1 MVHGPPHR
9 QIRGH
14 VVWLF
19 PFPFSHIT
27 TEKAY
32 FPVHTLLEALGLAP
46 ILVPGFSFTIRLF
59 YNHTSPRLT
68 LAKTGERNKPIADG
82 RGTGDDGMD
91 GWIAPTK
98 PARKIAGDDNIEL
111 DQVLPVQDG
120 VPTAMSNMEPS
131 MLPTPHPSA
140 NHQSNT
146 STSLDHGLPTGGNP
160 ATDSHSSPP
169 PPIPIGISHSLTLRL
184 YTSHFLST
192 WNSRLFEAGVVYFLA
207 TIFPDNLLPVSL
219 YALSRNLAAILF
231 AVPIGHWID
240 TAHRL
245 TVVRASIVG
254 QRLAVA
260 ASCGLCWALLE
271 LRLGWRSSK
280 LVDGL
285 FGASVLLACVE
296 KLAAGVNLIAVERD
310 WVVVITQGNDEARR
324 KMNARMRRIDLF
336 CKLLG
341 PLTVALIAAAS
352 VQAAVYATLGMN
364 LASVLVEYL
373 CIETVFRRVPGLG
386 RPSPEEEGPTGQSL
400 EQHSMVGV
408 DAGSSN
414 STHFKLRKWLWGI
427 SWRKLLMIPSLRLYF
442 GHPAVI
448 PSLSLSLL
456 YLTVLSFSGQMLTYL
471 LASNLTLWQ
480 VGIIRGT
487 STIFE
492 LSATWIAPRLM
503 RRIGVLRTG
512 LWSIAW
518 QMTWLAGGVSCFF
531 YYYGKGYEATSLMSA
546 VGLVVAVAFSR
557 VGLWGFDLSVQNIVQ
572 DVRKTLHSSSDSP
585 HPTKIW
591 QIHELCVATNVSF
604 FPWVQEVQD
613 DRRGIFS
620 SVEASFQNIFD
631 MLAWALTIIWPS
643 PNSFQWPIV
652 ISVAAV
658 YAAGGLFAHFL
669 RRRRGHLLHPPECIK
684 TKRRRN
690 RSRSFSVGWNRR
702 SRRSNSDNSIL

>member
-1 MVHGPPHR
+1 
-9 QIRGH
+9 
-14 VVWLF
+14 
-19 PFPFSHIT
+19 
-27 TEKAY
+27 
-32 FPVHTLLEALGLAP
+32 
-46 ILVPGFSFTIRLF
+46 
-59 YNHTSPRLT
+59 
-68 LAKTGERNKPIADG
+68 
-82 RGTGDDGMD
+82 MD
-91 GWIAPTK
+91 GWIQPTE
-98 PARKIAGDDNIEL
+98 PAGKITGDDDDIEL
-111 DQVLPVQDG
+111 AQVLPLHDG
-120 VPTAMSNMEPS
+120 
-131 MLPTPHPSA
+131 LPDAIAKIAASTTPPPHPNA
-140 NHQSNT
+140 DHNNT
-146 STSLDHGLPTGGNP
+146 TTSLDHGARDDP
-160 ATDSHSSPP
+160 AANGAPSTPP
-169 PPIPIGISHSLTLRL
+169 APIPIPIGISRSLTLRL

-231 AVPIGHWID
+231 AVPVGHWID

-260 ASCGLCWALLE
+260 ASCGLFWALLE
-271 LRLGWRSSK
+271 LRLGWRASR

-310 WVVVITQGNDEARR
+310 WVVVITQGNDEARS

-341 PLTVALIAAAS
+341 PLTVALVAAAS
-352 VQAAVYATLGMN
+352 VKAAVYATLGMN
-364 LASVLVEYL
+364 LASVMVEYL

-386 RPSPEEEGPTGQSL
+386 RPSPEEGPAVQSL
-400 EQHSMVGV
+400 EPLSVVDG
-408 DAGSSN
+408 DAGSSSAN
-414 STHFKLRKWLWGI
+414 FQLCQWLRGI
-427 SWRKLLMIPSLRLYF
+427 SWRKLPMIPSLRLYF

-456 YLTVLSFSGQMLTYL
+456 FLTVLSFSGQMLTYL

-480 VGIIRGT
+480 VGIVRGIA
-487 STIFE
+487 TIFE

-503 RRIGVLRTG
+503 KRIGVLRTG
-512 LWSIAW
+512 LWSITW

-572 DVRKTLHSSSDSP
+572 D
-585 HPTKIW
+585 
-591 QIHELCVATNVSF
+591 
-604 FPWVQEVQD
+604 EVQD

-620 SVEASFQNIFD
+620 SVEASFQNMFD
-631 MLAWALTIIWPS
+631 MLAWALTIIWSS
-643 PNSFQWPIV
+643 PNSFQWPMV

-669 RRRRGHLLHPPECIK
+669 RRRRGHLLHLPACIK
-684 TKRRRN
+684 GKRRRN
-690 RSRSFSVGWNRR
+690 NPDMFGVRWNRR
-702 SRRSNSDNSIL
+702 PRRSTSDSIIL

>member
-1 MVHGPPHR
+1 MAGWNQP
-9 QIRGH
+9 
-14 VVWLF
+14 
-19 PFPFSHIT
+19 
-27 TEKAY
+27 TE
-32 FPVHTLLEALGLAP
+32 
-46 ILVPGFSFTIRLF
+46 
-59 YNHTSPRLT
+59 
-68 LAKTGERNKPIADG
+68 
-82 RGTGDDGMD
+82 
-91 GWIAPTK
+91 
-98 PARKIAGDDNIEL
+98 PARKIAGDDDIEL
-111 DQVLPVQDG
+111 ARVLPVQDD
-120 VPTAMSNMEPS
+120 VPDAIVNIESSTAP
-131 MLPTPHPSA
+131 PPHPNADHNNTTSRDRGAHDDPAA
-140 NHQSNT
+140 NGAPSN
-146 STSLDHGLPTGGNP
+146 
-160 ATDSHSSPP
+160 SS
-169 PPIPIGISHSLTLRL
+169 PPIPIGISRSLTLRL

-219 YALSRNLAAILF
+219 YALSRNLAAIIF
-231 AVPIGHWID
+231 AVPVGHWID

-260 ASCGLCWALLE
+260 ASCGLFWAVLE
-271 LRLGWRSSK
+271 LRVGWRASK

-341 PLTVALIAAAS
+341 PLTVALIAAVS
-352 VQAAVYATLGMN
+352 VKSAVYTTLGMN

-386 RPSPEEEGPTGQSL
+386 RPAPEEAPTDQSL
-400 EQHSMVGV
+400 EPLSMVDGE
-408 DAGSSN
+408 AGSS
-414 STHFKLRKWLWGI
+414 TRFQLGKWLGDI

-442 GHPAVI
+442 GHPAFI

-480 VGIIRGT
+480 VGIIRGI

-503 RRIGVLRTG
+503 KRIGVLRTG
-512 LWSIAW
+512 LWSITW
-518 QMTWLAGGVSCFF
+518 QITWLAGGVSWFF

-572 DVRKTLHSSSDSP
+572 D
-585 HPTKIW
+585 
-591 QIHELCVATNVSF
+591 
-604 FPWVQEVQD
+604 EVQD

-620 SVEASFQNIFD
+620 SVEASFQNMFD
-631 MLAWALTIIWPS
+631 MLAWALTIIWSS

-658 YAAGGLFAHFL
+658 YVAGGLFAQFL
-669 RRRRGHLLHPPECIK
+669 RRRRGHLLHPPACIK
-684 TKRRRN
+684 TNRRRRN
-690 RSRSFSVGWNRR
+690 NSHSFSVGWHRR
-702 SRRSNSDNSIL
+702 SRRSNSDGIIL